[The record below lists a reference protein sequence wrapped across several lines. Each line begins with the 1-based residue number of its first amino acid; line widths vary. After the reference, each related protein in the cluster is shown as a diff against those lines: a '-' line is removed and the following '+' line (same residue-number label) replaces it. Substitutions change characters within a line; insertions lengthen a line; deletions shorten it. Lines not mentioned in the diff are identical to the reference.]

1 MCPVGQD
8 VRQSDVENSPA
19 GRVSDSRV
27 PRVTIVCRANGS
39 LGDRRARHRGECHK
53 EHTGRTGEEE
63 TQVAQESRAAAT
75 RSCLLPR

>member
-1 MCPVGQD
+1 MCLVGQD

-27 PRVTIVCRANGS
+27 PRVTMVCRANGS

-53 EHTGRTGEEE
+53 EQTDRTGDEEA
-63 TQVAQESRAAAT
+63 QAAQERRAATT
-75 RSCLLPR
+75 RSCPPPR